1 MIDCLYNR
9 SRHHKQIFRS
19 PQLLLTHRDNPFRSL
34 FSTSA
39 AAPKSGLHV
48 QLRVTDRVAMLSHN
62 PIIPCPTIPSSLA
75 VHIERVSAV
84 RLTMAPVGGHVTA
97 LTARG
102 WGTKTSSSPTHSE
115 AQIAGPQSSAR
126 DRIKRCF
133 SPQQQESSRK
143 LALM

>member
-75 VHIERVSAV
+75 VHIERVFGSSAHDG
-84 RLTMAPVGGHVTA
+84 AS
-97 LTARG
+97 
-102 WGTKTSSSPTHSE
+102 WGTRNGLNGPGMGHE
-115 AQIAGPQSSAR
+115 DVLIANPFRSANCRPPNPPHEIELR
-126 DRIKRCF
+126 DV
-133 SPQQQESSRK
+133 SR
-143 LALM
+143 LSNRRVAGSWR

>member
-1 MIDCLYNR
+1 MIDCPYNR

-62 PIIPCPTIPSSLA
+62 PIIPCRPHRAGFGSSA
-75 VHIERVSAV
+75 HDGAS
-84 RLTMAPVGGHVTA
+84 
-97 LTARG
+97 
-102 WGTKTSSSPTHSE
+102 WGTRNGLNGPGMGHE
-115 AQIAGPQSSAR
+115 DVLIANPFRSANCRQPNPPHEIELR
-126 DRIKRCF
+126 DV
-133 SPQQQESSRK
+133 SR
-143 LALM
+143 LSNRRVAGSWR